1 MNIEGMLKNGRLAR
15 SISDAGWSGFLLTL
29 RCKAEDAGI
38 AYVEIVAGAREGA
51 ARGRGGGA
59 AEGLGR
65 VRELA
70 KRWVAG
76 RSVAWPGRDRRQ
88 SDAIRSILIAFNTM
102 SFEIQVT

>member
-1 MNIEGMLKNGRLAR
+1 MERPKGSEGFVK
-15 SISDAGWSGFLLTL
+15 
-29 RCKAEDAGI
+29 
-38 AYVEIVAGAREGA
+38 
-51 ARGRGGGA
+51 
-59 AEGLGR
+59 
-65 VRELA
+65 LA